1 MATTTPKKGS
11 SISLSQLVTHCCQ
24 ISFGAGQ
31 IIREIVNL
39 QTDLDIIDKSSK
51 ASTPSVDDRGN
62 EDRPEAMDP
71 QTVRIFVK
79 PINSSE

>member
-1 MATTTPKKGS
+1 MGTTTPKKES

-31 IIREIVNL
+31 IIRDIVNL

-51 ASTPSVDDRGN
+51 ASTTSADDHGN
-62 EDRPEAMDP
+62 KDRREAMDP
-71 QTVRIFVK
+71 QTVRIFK
-79 PINSSE
+79 IM